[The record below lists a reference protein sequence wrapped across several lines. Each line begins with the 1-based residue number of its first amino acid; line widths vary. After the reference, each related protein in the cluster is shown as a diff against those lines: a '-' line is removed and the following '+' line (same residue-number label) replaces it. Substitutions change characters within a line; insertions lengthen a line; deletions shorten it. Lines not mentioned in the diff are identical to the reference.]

1 MVLFSNVGRGI
12 RRSALMVAI
21 VGALSSCATLAPDV
35 LDGTLARGF
44 TSARHV
50 RMGDW
55 ERDYLLHVPRQSP
68 TNIFGRAR
76 RFPLVIVLH
85 GSGATGEA
93 VREQSGMDS
102 VAEAHRFLSAYPD
115 GSGELFGLS
124 TDWNAGECC
133 GGAHLDKVNEI
144 AFLRA
149 IIADVSS
156 RLPVDPRRIYIAGF
170 SDGARMAYRA
180 GCEMASEVAA
190 IAAVAGNLVAA
201 RCIPAR
207 KLPVIA
213 FHGTADHEVPYDDS
227 AYTPPARPVPTEARD
242 LPPSVRF
249 WMATDG
255 CRNAEELRIAPH
267 VVKSEGLHCA
277 ADVVFYT
284 LEGAG
289 HRWPVDHSGR
299 SAGEISASSLIADFF
314 LQHAM

>member
-1 MVLFSNVGRGI
+1 MVV
-12 RRSALMVAI
+12 I

-35 LDGTLARGF
+35 LDGSLVRGF
-44 TSARHV
+44 TTARHV

-55 ERDYLLHVPRQSP
+55 TRDYLLHVPRQSP

-76 RFPLVIVLH
+76 RFPLIIVLH
-85 GSGATGEA
+85 GSGATGET
-93 VREQSGMDS
+93 VRQQSGMDS
-102 VAEAHRFLSAYPD
+102 VAEAHRFLVAYPD

-124 TDWNAGECC
+124 SDWNAGECC
-133 GGAHLDKVNEI
+133 GGAHLDKVNDI

-170 SDGARMAYRA
+170 SDGARMAYRV
-180 GCEMASEVAA
+180 GCEMSGEVAA
-190 IAAVAGNLVAA
+190 IAAVSGSLVEA

-207 KLPVIA
+207 QLPVIA
-213 FHGTADHEVPYDDS
+213 FHGTADEEVPYDDS
-227 AYTPPARPVPTEARD
+227 AYTPPPRPVPTEARD

-249 WMATDG
+249 WMAADG
-255 CRNAEELRIAPH
+255 CRDAEERRVAPH
-267 VVKSEGLHCA
+267 VIRSAGVRCA
-277 ADVVFYT
+277 ADVVFYS

-289 HRWPVDHSGR
+289 HRWPADHSAG
-299 SAGEISASSLIADFF
+299 SADEISASSLIADFF